1 MDIQEQS
8 TLTATNKI
16 HLFVEKFRADLL
28 LVQRDAL
35 LTADTYCF
43 SVEQFCLWCS
53 SSRKKLKDIR
63 ATDIL
68 YYLSYRHSNN
78 TSSVTIAKDI
88 SALRAMG
95 SYLCRIQ
102 LWEENYALM
111 IDRPKAD
118 KNLPSVLSVDQV
130 EKLLSTIDDTSVIG
144 KRDAALFELI
154 YSCGLRISE
163 ACALLVEN
171 IHMDEKI
178 IIVRGKGSKERM
190 VPFGDEAKI
199 KLQSYLDVRSQ
210 LTGDKVVPQVFVNYQ
225 GKPISRK
232 GVWKNFKQLETL
244 SGVKSKVHT
253 LRHSFATHLL
263 QGGADLRTVQELLG
277 HSDLSTTQIYTHVD
291 DKELSDYHKK
301 YFPGHN

>member
-1 MDIQEQS
+1 M
-8 TLTATNKI
+8 
-16 HLFVEKFRADLL
+16 
-28 LVQRDAL
+28 
-35 LTADTYCF
+35 
-43 SVEQFCLWCS
+43 WCS
-53 SSRKKLKDIR
+53 SSRIKLKDVR
-63 ATDIL
+63 AQNIL
-68 YYLSYRHSNN
+68 YFLSYRSTSNC
-78 TSSVTIAKDI
+78 SSQTMAKDI

-95 SYLCRIQ
+95 SYLCRTGV
-102 LWEENYALM
+102 WEENYALM
-111 IDRPKAD
+111 IDRPRAD
-118 KNLPSVLSVDQV
+118 RNLPSVLSVEQV
-130 EKLLSTIDDTSVIG
+130 EKLLSQIDETTVIG

-163 ACALLVEN
+163 ACSLLVNN
-171 IHMDEKI
+171 IHMDENV
-178 IIVRGKGSKERM
+178 IIVRGKGSKERI
-190 VPFGDEAKI
+190 VPFGQEAKN
-199 KLQSYLDVRSQ
+199 KLNAYLEVRSQ
-210 LTGDKVVPQVFVNYQ
+210 LTGDKVVDEAFVNYM

-232 GVWKNFKQLETL
+232 GVWKNFQNLEAL

>member
-8 TLTATNKI
+8 TSTAINKI
-16 HLFVEKFRADLL
+16 HSFVEKFRADLL

-35 LTADTYCF
+35 LTADTYCIA
-43 SVEQFCLWCS
+43 VEQFCMWCS
-53 SSRKKLKDIR
+53 SSRIKLKDVR
-63 ATDIL
+63 AQNIL
-68 YYLSYRHSNN
+68 YFLSYRSTSNC
-78 TSSVTIAKDI
+78 SSQTMAKDI

-95 SYLCRIQ
+95 SYLCRTGV
-102 LWEENYALM
+102 WEENYALM
-111 IDRPKAD
+111 IDRPRAD
-118 KNLPSVLSVDQV
+118 RNLPSVLSVEQV
-130 EKLLSTIDDTSVIG
+130 EKLLSQIDETTVIG

-163 ACALLVEN
+163 ACSLLVNN
-171 IHMDEKI
+171 IHMDENV
-178 IIVRGKGSKERM
+178 IIVRGKGSKERI
-190 VPFGDEAKI
+190 VPFGQEAKN
-199 KLQSYLDVRSQ
+199 KLNAYLEVRSQ
-210 LTGDKVVPQVFVNYQ
+210 LTGDKVVDEAFVNYM

-232 GVWKNFKQLETL
+232 GVWKNFQNLEAL